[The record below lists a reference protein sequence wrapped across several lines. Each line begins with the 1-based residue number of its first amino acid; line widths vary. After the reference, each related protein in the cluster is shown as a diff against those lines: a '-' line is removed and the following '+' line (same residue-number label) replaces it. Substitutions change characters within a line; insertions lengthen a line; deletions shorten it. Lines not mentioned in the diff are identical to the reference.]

1 MLEEMSIATLL
12 DGDNSVSKL
21 GMNDQRNSEERTGVV
36 SGCKVSMFGK
46 LKRKVLLKLHA
57 WISAKVSKDEV
68 WE

>member
-1 MLEEMSIATLL
+1 MSIATLL

-36 SGCKVSMFGK
+36 SGCKVSMLGR
-46 LKRKVLLKLHA
+46 LKRIVLLKLHA